1 MAAIFAF
8 YPENNM
14 TLNGPQVALNPNGM
28 AKAMFMDVALC

>member
-14 TLNGPQVALNPNGM
+14 TLNGSMGALNPNGM
-28 AKAMFMDVALC
+28 ANAESRG